1 MELRKRCGRFGR
13 RNEEAIWETEK
24 TNLHTWGFPET
35 KPTNRRA
42 YKSQTQPHTYHI
54 CSRYVAS
61 MVFMQVFQQYEWGL
75 SLTVLA
81 AQGIFLIRDLWWRAQ
96 PIMDD
101 IISETVVLNS
111 IRKKKEQTMRSN
123 PVKSTP
129 PWHLYQSL
137 TPDIALLVFLS

>member
-1 MELRKRCGRFGR
+1 
-13 RNEEAIWETEK
+13 
-24 TNLHTWGFPET
+24 
-35 KPTNRRA
+35 
-42 YKSQTQPHTYHI
+42 
-54 CSRYVAS
+54 
-61 MVFMQVFQQYEWGL
+61 
-75 SLTVLA
+75 
-81 AQGIFLIRDLWWRAQ
+81 
-96 PIMDD
+96 MDD